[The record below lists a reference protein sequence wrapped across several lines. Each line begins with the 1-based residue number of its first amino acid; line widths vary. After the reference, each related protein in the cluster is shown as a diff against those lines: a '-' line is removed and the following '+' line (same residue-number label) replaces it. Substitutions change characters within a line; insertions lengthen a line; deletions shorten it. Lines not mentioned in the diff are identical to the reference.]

1 MKVIN
6 RIEKFIF
13 EAPAWKL
20 ILVIAALTLFKTGIW
35 SIPNLGESQAIADNP
50 FTNPLPNPDAHYL
63 LWSWLEPFLAWAIG
77 INSQW
82 QFFVLRL
89 LTVVAFT
96 LLFVRVAFTHL
107 SSDMA
112 RSSIVLFSV
121 LPVSATA
128 YFWVSGDA
136 LTLLLML
143 LALAFPASLIFTFVV
158 AVLLGMQHFEQGV
171 FAAAGLLF
179 AVALSHRQQV
189 ALKHSW
195 KFCLCLLLGVVV
207 GKLVLIGLFKHYAV
221 EVSSGRA
228 HWMQTHLVALLSQ
241 FFYHFHYIA
250 WSVLGLGWLA
260 ALKFSDWGKKS
271 LPFFLAL
278 AGLCLLLLPVSGDQT
293 RVLAIV
299 TFPLIFSYWLLNQD
313 FLAKL
318 SRREVSVVFTLW
330 ALMPW
335 AWAWEG
341 KPRWSAFPY
350 DLAYVLHHVFGWFEV
365 PANAVVWPFG

>member
-1 MKVIN
+1 MNAIN

-13 EAPAWKL
+13 ETPLWKL
-20 ILVIAALTLFKTGIW
+20 IAVIAALTLFKTGIW

-63 LWSWLEPFLAWAIG
+63 LWSWLEPFLAWAAG
-77 INSQW
+77 VKSPW
-82 QFFVLRL
+82 QFFMLRL
-89 LTVVAFT
+89 LAAVGFT
-96 LLFVRVAFTHL
+96 LLFVRVALVHL
-107 SSDMA
+107 PPRLA

-143 LALAFPASLIFTFVV
+143 LALAFPTAPAV
-158 AVLLGMQHFEQGV
+158 AAAVGILLGMQHFEQGF

-179 AVALSHRQQV
+179 AVALSRRQGY

-195 KFCLCLLLGVVV
+195 QFCLCFLLGIIAGKLLL
-207 GKLVLIGLFKHYAV
+207 IGIFRHFAV
-221 EVSSGRA
+221 QVSAGRA
-228 HWMQTHLVALLSQ
+228 HWMQTHLDALLSQ
-241 FFYHFHYIA
+241 FFYHFHVIV

-260 ALKFSDWGKKS
+260 ALKFSDWGRKS
-271 LPFFLAL
+271 LPFFLTL
-278 AGLCLLLLPVSGDQT
+278 AGLCLLLPVSGDQT

-299 TFPLIFSYWLLNQD
+299 AFPLVCAYWLLNPD
-313 FLAKL
+313 FLDKV
-318 SRREVSVVFTLW
+318 SGREVAALFTLW

-335 AWAWEG
+335 AWVWEG

-350 DLAYVLHHVFGWFEV
+350 DVAYLLHQAFGWFNV
-365 PANAVVWPFG
+365 PADLALWPF